1 MISDAVKAAAARVRI
16 ERAERDRRWA
26 AEDRIH
32 KIAAARD
39 AVVEAAKAW
48 RIAALQSCADPVYP
62 DTVPPSSGHKARQA
76 VKDAGYALDDATD
89 SLIALEE
96 QT

>member
-1 MISDAVKAAAARVRI
+1 MSDAVKAAAARVRM

-39 AVVEAAKAW
+39 AVVTAAKRR
-48 RIAALQSCADPVYP
+48 RIEHHRYCDATKDADAKTVASP
-62 DTVPPSSGHKARQA
+62 DTMAPLVKACE
-76 VKDAGYALDDATD
+76 ALDRATD
-89 SLIALEE
+89 RLIALEE
-96 QT
+96 QA